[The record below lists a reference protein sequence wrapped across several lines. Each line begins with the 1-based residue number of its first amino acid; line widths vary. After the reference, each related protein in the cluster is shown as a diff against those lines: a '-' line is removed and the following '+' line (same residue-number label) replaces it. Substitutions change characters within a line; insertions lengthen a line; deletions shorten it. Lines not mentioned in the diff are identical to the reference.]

1 MHPELYSIEDRD
13 EVTFDEFCGYDRY
26 IEKFEESPA
35 SFKESDNKFFFF
47 DSFTYD
53 LLFKQT
59 EGKNISKERVESVLG
74 KELYKDFVKARS
86 C

>member
-1 MHPELYSIEDRD
+1 MTNFVDMTGTLKNLRNHQPLLRKA
-13 EVTFDEFCGYDRY
+13 TT
-26 IEKFEESPA
+26 
-35 SFKESDNKFFFF
+35 KFFFF